1 MTRARAY
8 KDGDCTSRY
17 RRRWLAIAAMALAL
31 LMPAFLLSPVFSGSD
46 EFLKLWWGLSLSA
59 SKYGLI
65 WTALGFSLLLETS
78 GRQLFRLLLPLL
90 LIIGLG
96 AWINEHLIKPAVA
109 QPRPNIMFLASA
121 AAGPAIPEGAAAFYR
136 LPDKASRS
144 QRLEEIWS
152 QDSLQ
157 LPVLLRDHW
166 TEETGFSFPSGHA
179 FAATALAAWLSL
191 WILCAGRRLWLL
203 VLVWGW
209 MLGVCYSRIQLGV
222 HRPEDILVGA
232 LEGLLLVMLL
242 RLLFDHWL
250 RRRMK
255 QAIP

>member
-1 MTRARAY
+1 MM
-8 KDGDCTSRY
+8 
-17 RRRWLAIAAMALAL
+17 LVLAL
-31 LMPAFLLSPVFSGSD
+31 LMPAFLLSPVVSESGGL
-46 EFLKLWWGLSLSA
+46 LKLWWGLSLSA

-65 WTALGFSLLLETS
+65 WTALGFSLLLGLS

-96 AWINEHLIKPAVA
+96 AWVNEHLIKPAVA

-136 LPDKASRS
+136 LPDKSSRS

-152 QDSLQ
+152 QTSLP
-157 LPVLLRDHW
+157 LPALLRDHW

-179 FAATALAAWLSL
+179 FAAAALAAWLSL
-191 WILCAGRRLWLL
+191 WILCAGHRPWLL
-203 VLVWGW
+203 VLIWGW

-222 HRPEDILVGA
+222 HRPEDILAGA
-232 LEGLLLVMLL
+232 MEGFLLVILSRLLL
-242 RLLFDHWL
+242 DQWL
-250 RRRMK
+250 RRRME
-255 QAIP
+255 QPIP